1 MASWSSITLALVL
14 IFSMSKAQGAGVEC
28 ERLDASACAY
38 AVSSSGMRC
47 VLERNA
53 GGAYACATS
62 EIDAEGFVDW
72 VETEGC
78 IVACGLDRRTVG
90 ISSDSLLDANFRRKL
105 CSSECFRG
113 CPNVVNLY
121 FNLAAGEGVFLP
133 TLCEA
138 QRMNAHRE
146 MAEIRSSGA
155 AAVMAYEWFGESP
168 AYPPSDIP
176 VDVFPPAES
185 PIML

>member
-1 MASWSSITLALVL
+1 MASWSSITLALML

-62 EIDAEGFVDW
+62 EIGAEGFVDW

-78 IVACGLDRRTVG
+78 IAACGLDRRTVG

-113 CPNVVNLY
+113 CPNIVNLY
-121 FNLAAGEGVFLP
+121 FNLAASEGASFSCNLVGPSPWDSSWELRSREEGGE
-133 TLCEA
+133 
-138 QRMNAHRE
+138 RE
-146 MAEIRSSGA
+146 RVAKTSERLG
-155 AAVMAYEWFGESP
+155 
-168 AYPPSDIP
+168 
-176 VDVFPPAES
+176 
-185 PIML
+185 